1 MITAVRLAQRCAPRQ
16 RYQCSALASSEPPAG
31 RTTRASQRPPA
42 GVRTI
47 IPRSFWSFKRTVH
60 LVGRDN
66 TDKERAWPHRPYSE
80 QIGPESACS
89 HRQDRGPE
97 IVNKGFYEMIG
108 CSEGTA
114 SVEVR
119 TAELWGNSADGVVD
133 PLVRLT
139 AAWHSRSAATA
150 SQAMLLS
157 ATEGTTGTCWRNIW
171 KQNRRQN
178 GNTENMRPVSIHACL
193 A

>member
-1 MITAVRLAQRCAPRQ
+1 
-16 RYQCSALASSEPPAG
+16 
-31 RTTRASQRPPA
+31 
-42 GVRTI
+42 
-47 IPRSFWSFKRTVH
+47 
-60 LVGRDN
+60 
-66 TDKERAWPHRPYSE
+66 
-80 QIGPESACS
+80 
-89 HRQDRGPE
+89 
-97 IVNKGFYEMIG
+97 MIG

-119 TAELWGNSADGVVD
+119 TAELWGNSEDGVVD